1 MTFMNPLLLFA
12 GLGIALPI
20 LAHLLNRERVKRTDW
35 AAMQFLNRS
44 IHVRSR
50 ELRLRD
56 FLLLLLR
63 CLAVLLLALAIS
75 KPTMKKAEGL
85 AAQFGERRAGVII
98 ALDASFSMQ
107 HTNGSS
113 TRFQRAVDQINLI
126 SDQIHTGDPVCLVLL
141 GGEHRVLIRN
151 MAFDAQRFSTILQ
164 AQQVAPEP
172 LDVDS
177 VPKLLKE
184 LAEGMEAL
192 QKEIYIVTDLQ
203 TQDWK
208 HRPAHLH
215 DSLEELGKSSSVF
228 IVPVQSGPENLAITS
243 LDLVSGVLRKGTIA
257 RYRATVRNCGTK
269 PASQVKVHCLVDGTK
284 IDSKT
289 IPLIEAGVSETVSLF
304 VPFHNT
310 GPTRITAELEADAL
324 PADNERRAVAVVR
337 NRVSVLCVDG
347 SSGDAGGLIAA
358 ALLARDSGTD
368 AEDFAVRSVP
378 WLSLPAQDLKSF
390 DVVVL
395 SDVPDI
401 TPGQASRLEEYVREG
416 NGLIWF
422 AGDNV
427 KIPEWNQ
434 RSASEGTPLL
444 PAVIEQVV
452 DTSDAMGAGRPLDRS
467 MPDHSVC
474 RPLLSL
480 PEDLFSETRFQKRLQ
495 VKSIASSFPV
505 LSLAGS
511 TSPILIEHALGRG
524 QVFMFTTSAQPSWNN
539 MALTPVFPMLL
550 QRMVTYLAGREFE
563 KPRLVGDS
571 LSLSYVDR
579 PDANDAVFD
588 TPSGRT
594 LSVPVREHRN
604 QYVALLDNAREAGFY
619 LARVSVQ
626 APGMPVAVNVDTRE
640 SNVQCLPV
648 SDLRSSLDGT
658 GIVVAESETDLLGA
672 IESSRTGLS
681 FWRFFM
687 AACLVVFVFE
697 SLFADRMLR
706 SRSRSDK
713 PAPSPANTEAPG

>member
-1 MTFMNPLLLFA
+1 
-12 GLGIALPI
+12 
-20 LAHLLNRERVKRTDW
+20 
-35 AAMQFLNRS
+35 
-44 IHVRSR
+44 
-50 ELRLRD
+50 
-56 FLLLLLR
+56 
-63 CLAVLLLALAIS
+63 
-75 KPTMKKAEGL
+75 
-85 AAQFGERRAGVII
+85 
-98 ALDASFSMQ
+98 
-107 HTNGSS
+107 
-113 TRFQRAVDQINLI
+113 
-126 SDQIHTGDPVCLVLL
+126 
-141 GGEHRVLIRN
+141 
-151 MAFDAQRFSTILQ
+151 
-164 AQQVAPEP
+164 
-172 LDVDS
+172 
-177 VPKLLKE
+177 
-184 LAEGMEAL
+184 
-192 QKEIYIVTDLQ
+192 
-203 TQDWK
+203 
-208 HRPAHLH
+208 
-215 DSLEELGKSSSVF
+215 
-228 IVPVQSGPENLAITS
+228 
-243 LDLVSGVLRKGTIA
+243 
-257 RYRATVRNCGTK
+257 
-269 PASQVKVHCLVDGTK
+269 
-284 IDSKT
+284 
-289 IPLIEAGVSETVSLF
+289 
-304 VPFHNT
+304 
-310 GPTRITAELEADAL
+310 
-324 PADNERRAVAVVR
+324 
-337 NRVSVLCVDG
+337 
-347 SSGDAGGLIAA
+347 
-358 ALLARDSGTD
+358 
-368 AEDFAVRSVP
+368 VRSVP

-444 PAVIEQVV
+444 PAVLEQVV

-495 VKSIASSFPV
+495 VKPIASSFPV

-550 QRMVTYLAGREFE
+550 QQMVTYLAGREFE

-594 LSVPVREHRN
+594 LAVPVREHRN

-648 SDLRSSLDGT
+648 SELRGSLDGT

-713 PAPSPANTEAPG
+713 PAPSPADTEAPG